1 VTAAVRIVDAVRGV
15 ECRPAMAFQNLALA
29 PLVADRDR
37 EAGYVV
43 LDDALARGWVT
54 VSEVGEGG
62 HVPELK
68 VVNRGDVA
76 VLLLDGEE
84 LVGAKQNRVL
94 NLTILVPPQHTTI
107 IPVSCV
113 ESGRWRHVSH
123 QFGAASRTQFAEGRA
138 AKMHQVAIA
147 LEAHGTRASDQQ
159 AVWSAIAEKS
169 ARLGAESDTAAMA
182 AMYEKLDH
190 SLEDFIAAFPPVD
203 RQVGAVFLVNGRLA
217 GLELF
222 DAPSTWRKLS
232 PKLVR
237 SYALDAIDRKQAR
250 SGVTAHDGRFLID
263 AIAASQSSVFSAVG
277 EGEDVRLSGR
287 DLIGAGLVARE
298 RAIHLSAFMT
308 VSEA

>member
-1 VTAAVRIVDAVRGV
+1 
-15 ECRPAMAFQNLALA
+15 MAFQNLALA

-54 VSEVGEGG
+54 VTEVGEGG

-94 NLTILVPPQHTTI
+94 NLTILVPPQHTAT

-123 QFGAASRTQFAEGRA
+123 QFDSAPRTQFAEGRA
-138 AKMHQVAIA
+138 AKMRQVTSSLAA
-147 LEAHGTRASDQQ
+147 QGTRRSDQQ
-159 AVWSAIAEKS
+159 AFWSAIAEKS
-169 ARLGAESDTAAMA
+169 ARLGAESDTGAMA
-182 AMYEKLDH
+182 AMYKKLDR
-190 SLEDFIAAFPPVD
+190 SLEDFVAAFPPVD

-222 DAPSTWRKLS
+222 DTPSTWRKLS

-237 SYALDAIDRKQAR
+237 SYALDAIDRKMAR
-250 SGVTAHDGRFLID
+250 PPVTPHDGRFLLD
-263 AIAASQSSVFSAVG
+263 AVASSQGAVFPAVG
-277 EGEDVRLSGR
+277 EGEDVRLSGH
-287 DLIGAGLVARE
+287 DLIGAALVARE

-308 VSEA
+308 ASEA

>member
-1 VTAAVRIVDAVRGV
+1 VTAAVRVVDAVRGV

-54 VSEVGEGG
+54 VTEVGEGG
-62 HVPELK
+62 SVPELK

-113 ESGRWRHVSH
+113 ESGRWRRASDE
-123 QFGAASRTQFAEGRA
+123 FGSASRTQFAEGRA
-138 AKMHQVAIA
+138 AKMDQVTSS
-147 LEAHGTRASDQQ
+147 LKAHGTRRSDQQ

-190 SLEDFIAAFPPVD
+190 SLEDFIAAYPPVD
-203 RQVGAVFLVNGRLA
+203 NQVGAVFLVNGRLA

-222 DAPSTWRKLS
+222 DAPSTWRTLW

-237 SYALDAIDRKQAR
+237 SYALDAIDRKQVR
-250 SGVTAHDGRFLID
+250 PPVTPSDERFLID
-263 AIAASQSSVFSAVG
+263 AVATSQSAVFPAVG
-277 EGEDVRLSGR
+277 EGEDVRLSGH
-287 DLIGAGLVARE
+287 DVIGAALVARE
-298 RAIHLSAFMT
+298 RAIHLCAFMT
-308 VSEA
+308 ASEA

>member
-54 VSEVGEGG
+54 VTEVGEGG
-62 HVPELK
+62 SVPELK

-113 ESGRWRHVSH
+113 ESGRWRRASH
-123 QFGAASRTQFAEGRA
+123 EFGSASRTQFAEGRA
-138 AKMHQVAIA
+138 AKMDQVTRS
-147 LEAHGTRASDQQ
+147 LKAHGTRRSDQQ
-159 AVWSAIAEKS
+159 AVWSAIEEKS
-169 ARLGAESDTAAMA
+169 ARLDAKSDTAAMA

-203 RQVGAVFLVNGRLA
+203 LQVGAVFLVNGRLA

-222 DAPSTWRKLS
+222 DAPSTWRTLW

-237 SYALDAIDRKQAR
+237 SYALDAIDRKQVR
-250 SGVTAHDGRFLID
+250 PPVTPSDERFLID
-263 AIAASQSSVFSAVG
+263 AVAASASAVFRAVG

-287 DLIGAGLVARE
+287 DVIGAALVARE
-298 RAIHLSAFMT
+298 RAIHLCAFMT
-308 VSEA
+308 ASEA

>member
-1 VTAAVRIVDAVRGV
+1 MTAAVRIVDAVRGV
-15 ECRPAMAFQNLALA
+15 ECKPAMAFQNLALA

-94 NLTILVPPQHTTI
+94 NLTILVPPQHTAT

-123 QFGAASRTQFAEGRA
+123 QFGSAPRTQFAEGRA
-138 AKMHQVAIA
+138 AKMHQVTIS
-147 LEAHGTRASDQQ
+147 LEANGTRRSDQQ

-190 SLEDFIAAFPPVD
+190 SLEDFIAAFPPVG

-287 DLIGAGLVARE
+287 DVIGAGLVARE

>member
-1 VTAAVRIVDAVRGV
+1 
-15 ECRPAMAFQNLALA
+15 MAFQNLTLV
-29 PLVADRDR
+29 PLISDCDR
-37 EAGYVV
+37 EAGYVL

-54 VSEVGEGG
+54 VTELGEGG
-62 HVPELK
+62 QVPELK

-94 NLTILVPPQHTTI
+94 NLTILLPPRHTTT

-113 ESGRWRHVSH
+113 ESGRWRRVSH
-123 QFGAASRTQFAEGRA
+123 QFGSANRMQFAEGRA
-138 AKMHQVAIA
+138 AKMHQVTSSLA
-147 LEAHGTRASDQQ
+147 AHGTRRSDQQ

-222 DAPSTWRKLS
+222 DAPSTWRTLS

-237 SYALDAIDRKQAR
+237 SYALDAIDRKQAQPPLK
-250 SGVTAHDGRFLID
+250 SQDGRFLID
-263 AIAASQSSVFSAVG
+263 AVAASQSAVFPAVG
-277 EGEDVRLSGR
+277 EGDDVRLSGR
-287 DLIGAGLVARE
+287 DLIGAALVARE
-298 RAIHLSAFMT
+298 RAIHVCAFMT

>member
-1 VTAAVRIVDAVRGV
+1 MTAAVRIVDAVRGV
-15 ECRPAMAFQNLALA
+15 ECRPAMAFQNLGLA

-54 VSEVGEGG
+54 VTEVGEGG
-62 HVPELK
+62 SVPELK

-113 ESGRWRHVSH
+113 ESGRWRRASH
-123 QFGAASRTQFAEGRA
+123 EFGSASRTQFAEGRA
-138 AKMHQVAIA
+138 AKMDQVTSSMKAD
-147 LEAHGTRASDQQ
+147 GTRRSDQQ

-190 SLEDFIAAFPPVD
+190 SLEDFIAAYPPVD
-203 RQVGAVFLVNGRLA
+203 NQVGAVFLVNGRLA

-222 DAPSTWRKLS
+222 DAPSTWRTLW

-237 SYALDAIDRKQAR
+237 SYALDAIDRKQVR
-250 SGVTAHDGRFLID
+250 PPVTPSDERFLID
-263 AIAASQSSVFSAVG
+263 AVAASASAVFRAVG
-277 EGEDVRLSGR
+277 EGEDVRLSGH
-287 DLIGAGLVARE
+287 DVIGAALVARE
-298 RAIHLSAFMT
+298 RAIHLCAFMT
-308 VSEA
+308 ASEA